1 MSSESP
7 KSIPWSDRG
16 GKGGTQAPARP
27 LVQPRSVRDVEI
39 LRSLARR
46 INPHDAGAH
55 NNLGVVYYNKGLYP
69 EAITHFEKALEL
81 DPRMQVAERN
91 LQIAYFHTGYFET
104 MVTELRERLVRDPA
118 DADAYDRL
126 ARAYFY
132 GGDVPA
138 AIAEWR
144 KAVRARPDRFDL
156 HLRLARAEQQRGSLD
171 AALILIQ
178 AALVL
183 EPNSAHAHLLRG
195 ELLYQTN
202 KPAEARDA
210 LETAVK
216 LDAHIAEAH
225 HLLAFI
231 YGELGDQKRAETA
244 AARAAELN
252 PAYGKAQANLSL
264 DSYNAA
270 RYEELVGER
279 SKPDVAESGT
289 LAHYNLGLAFR
300 QKALYDEA
308 LREFRLATERG
319 EDKLLVQ
326 QAEAEMLLLRGDTD
340 AASALYDD
348 LVKEEP
354 NSPKLWNELGVARH
368 QGGQLDE
375 AERAYRQS
383 LDLDPDYALAWNNL
397 AVVRHH
403 KGDAHES
410 ESAFRAALAH
420 GRAIADVWRNMGL
433 MLSRS
438 GRVDH
443 ALDAYKRALEA
454 DPESPVAFAGLGI
467 TLMDAGRPADA
478 KAALVRAVELDP
490 TLPEARYHLAFA
502 LSALGDYQGAL
513 RETKHALDLNPYIP
527 QPRYKL
533 LIDLQFEEASV
544 LAPELDAAQRVMAP
558 IGESIPHFDFNAASL
573 DEAFTAALPLPEEP
587 AQDAVTEQT
596 ASSLPSSEGMVRLE
610 QARMSLAQGKL
621 DDATEQAQRALR
633 AGADRREFLLL
644 QGDVYGRRG
653 LPGEAVE
660 RFVAVL
666 AEVSANS
673 DPASDVTQ
681 DIVRRALAG
690 AADCFIELGRMT
702 EAVEAAERLCD
713 MSPGDGTALRLLGR
727 ALTRVSDHQRA
738 LIVFEQ
744 ALAAEGESASL
755 MAELGAAYQG
765 GGRLEAAE
773 ESLRRAVDLDDFA
786 IGARVLLGRLLI
798 ARGRVDDA
806 AIELRAALE
815 FIPSHGDAAFALA
828 DLERSRGRTRDA
840 INVLIE
846 LLSVDPYHLDALV
859 KLGALLA
866 EGRRSADARMALER
880 VLRFDPGHSGAQRL
894 LAALESPPSMQAS

>member
-1 MSSESP
+1 MSSEAP
-7 KSIPWSDRG
+7 KSIPWADRG
-16 GKGGTQAPARP
+16 GKKTV
-27 LVQPRSVRDVEI
+27 VQPRSARDVEI

-81 DPRMQVAERN
+81 DPRMHVAERN

-104 MVTELRERLVRDPA
+104 MVTELRQRLEKSPG
-118 DADAYDRL
+118 DADAHDRL

-132 GGDVPA
+132 GGDVQS
-138 AIAEWR
+138 AIGEWR
-144 KAVRARPDRFDL
+144 KAVQFRPDRFDL
-156 HLRLARAEQQRGSLD
+156 HLKLARAEQQRGSLD
-171 AALILIQ
+171 AALVLLQ

-183 EPNSAHAHLLRG
+183 EPNSPHAHLLHG

-202 KPAEARDA
+202 KPPEARTA
-210 LETAVK
+210 LETALK
-216 LDAHIAEAH
+216 FDSRLAEAH
-225 HLLAFI
+225 HLLAFV
-231 YGELGDQKRAETA
+231 YGEMGDYHKAELA

-252 PAYGKAQANLSL
+252 PTYKNAHANLSL

-326 QAEAEMLLLRGDTD
+326 QAEAEMLLLRGDTQT
-340 AASALYDD
+340 ATTLYED

-354 NSPKLWNELGVARH
+354 TSPKLWNELGVARH
-368 QGGQLDE
+368 QAGRLDD
-375 AERAYRQS
+375 AERAYRHS
-383 LDLDPDYALAWNNL
+383 LDNDPDYALAWNNL

-433 MLSRS
+433 MLART
-438 GRVDH
+438 GRTEH

-454 DPESPVAFAGLGI
+454 DPESPVAYAGLGI
-467 TLMDAGRPADA
+467 TLMDSGRPAEA

-544 LAPELDAAQRVMAP
+544 LAPELDSAQRVMAP
-558 IGESIPHFDFNAASL
+558 VGESIPQFEFNAESL
-573 DEAFTAALPLPEEP
+573 EAAFTAALPESDQTVQP
-587 AQDAVTEQT
+587 AVPAATEAT
-596 ASSLPSSEGMVRLE
+596 ADGNAMLE
-610 QARMSLAQGKL
+610 TARAALAQGKL
-621 DDATEQAQRALR
+621 DDAIEHAQRALR

-644 QGDVYGRRG
+644 QGDIYVRRDF
-653 LPGEAVE
+653 PGEAVE
-660 RFVAVL
+660 RYVAVL
-666 AEVSANS
+666 GEVSAHG
-673 DPASDVTQ
+673 DPSSDVTH
-681 DIVRRALAG
+681 DILRRALAG
-690 AADCFIELGRMT
+690 AASCFIELGRMA
-702 EAVEAAERLCD
+702 EAVEAAERLCG
-713 MSPGDGTALRLLGR
+713 MAPNDGGALRLLGR
-727 ALTRVSDHQRA
+727 ALARVSDHQRA
-738 LIVFEQ
+738 IIVLEQ
-744 ALAAEGESASL
+744 ALATEGESASL
-755 MAELGAAYQG
+755 LTELGAAYQAG
-765 GGRLEAAE
+765 GKLQAAE
-773 ESLRRAVDLDDFA
+773 ESLRRAAELDDFA

-798 ARGRVDDA
+798 ATGRIDDA
-806 AIELRAALE
+806 AVELRSALD

-828 DLERSRGRTRDA
+828 DLERSRGRTREA
-840 INVLIE
+840 VNVLID

-866 EGRRSADARMALER
+866 ESGRIADARMALQR
-880 VLRFDPGHSGAQRL
+880 VLRFDPGHAAAQRL
-894 LAALESPPSMQAS
+894 LHALTAQPAMQAS